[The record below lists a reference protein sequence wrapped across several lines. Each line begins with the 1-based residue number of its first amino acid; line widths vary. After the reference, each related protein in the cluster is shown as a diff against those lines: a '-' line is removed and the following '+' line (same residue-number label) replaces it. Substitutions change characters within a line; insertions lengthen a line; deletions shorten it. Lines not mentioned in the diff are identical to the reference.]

1 LAPASVSFGD
11 FFSMDERFDLF
22 GDPISEGHGRRGR
35 PAHMWTL
42 KNSNKVKMLLAFGWS
57 TDRIAKAVGITAP
70 TLRKVYFRELKFRDE
85 MRDRLE
91 ATIFEELWKGVAD
104 GNVGAIKEFRRVLE
118 RNDMMLAESA
128 LRPRR
133 DQPAPAREPKL
144 GKKETAVRDARTGHE
159 GTGWSTL
166 LRQ

>member
-1 LAPASVSFGD
+1 
-11 FFSMDERFDLF
+11 MDEKFDLF
-22 GDPISEGHGRRGR
+22 GDPISEGHGKRGR
-35 PAHMWTL
+35 PAHVATD
-42 KNSNKVKMLLAFGWS
+42 KNRNKVSMLLALGWS
-57 TDRIAKAVGITAP
+57 NERIAKAVGITAP

-85 MRDRLE
+85 MRDRLDARIAE
-91 ATIFEELWKGVAD
+91 VLWVGVTE
-104 GNVGAIKEFRRVLE
+104 GNVGAIKEFRKVLE

-144 GKKETAVRDARTGHE
+144 GKKETAVLDARTGHE
-159 GTGWSTL
+159 GTEWSRL